1 MNQVIFFKKKVY
13 LQIKSKESPPKIIK
27 RFITKEEVKLLLNI
41 EKNSKK
47 YFVDRPD
54 GKKRSLSSDGSSTD
68 RDYRKWNKIIR
79 KILVP
84 KLKKYIGDFTIP
96 KTEFPPHYFTAIHPT
111 RLHVDTGRDPNMF
124 IGKQIL
130 IPLEIQPKKSKVHTI
145 LFKDRW
151 YGPASNFEYSN
162 NQNKFTALKNISG
175 KLCFIKNVTDFK
187 KKMQNYIQNGKKH
200 FLYKDE
206 IFFLSNEL
214 VSTIKKV
221 AKNERYNSNS
231 NKHIK
236 SNRTINTNFYKK
248 YLTHH
253 SIKDFNGLT
262 PELAYKWKVGEAL
275 IWDRSQLH
283 CSDDFG
289 NTNASTK
296 TAIAVFTNYK
306 N

>member
-1 MNQVIFFKKKVY
+1 MSQKIFFKKKIY
-13 LQIKSKESPPKIIK
+13 LKIKSKESSPKIIK
-27 RFITKEEVKLLLNI
+27 NFITNKEAKILLDI
-41 EKNSKK
+41 EKKSKK
-47 YFVDRPD
+47 YFVNRPD
-54 GKKRSLSSDGSSTD
+54 GKKRSLSNDGSSTD
-68 RDYRKWNKIIR
+68 RDYKKWNKVI
-79 KILVP
+79 KSILVP
-84 KLKKYIGDFTIP
+84 KLKKYIGDFIIP
-96 KTEFPPHYFTAIHPT
+96 NTEFPPHYFTAIHPT
-111 RLHVDTGRDPNMF
+111 RLHVDTGRDPNMI

-130 IPLEIQPKKSKVHTI
+130 IPLEIQPKKSEAHTI

-187 KKMQNYIQNGKKH
+187 KKMQNHIQNSKKH
-200 FLYKDE
+200 FLYKGE
-206 IFFLSNEL
+206 NFLLSNEL
-214 VSTIKKV
+214 VTTIKKV

-236 SNRTINTNFYKK
+236 SNRTININFYKK

-262 PELAYKWKVGEAL
+262 PEMAYKWKVGEAL